1 MIGAYGSTVKPPTT
15 FDRTE
20 APRHQAPG
28 TGTEA
33 PGTGTEAPRH
43 RGTQAPRHPGTLPY
57 HSPMRTVIAVA
68 VGVDALFG
76 VAWVARF
83 VGLAPGYDATVWVMT
98 GVRALVT
105 VLLGLSSV
113 MLLRDAPPARFFTR
127 VAVTLSAVLLSLEIG
142 ARLAPSNLPPGTR
155 GPVLIA
161 YWMYAIGVWTA
172 TGTR

>member
-1 MIGAYGSTVKPPTT
+1 
-15 FDRTE
+15 
-20 APRHQAPG
+20 
-28 TGTEA
+28 
-33 PGTGTEAPRH
+33 
-43 RGTQAPRHPGTLPY
+43 
-57 HSPMRTVIAVA
+57 MRTVIAVA